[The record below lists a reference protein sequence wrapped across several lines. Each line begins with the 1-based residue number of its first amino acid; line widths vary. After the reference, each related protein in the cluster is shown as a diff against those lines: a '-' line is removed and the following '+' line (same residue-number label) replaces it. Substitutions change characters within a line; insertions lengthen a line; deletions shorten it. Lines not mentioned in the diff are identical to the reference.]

1 METITLLVVLFVLLA
16 FTGLLIF
23 SIRAGRKTKQA
34 QAQIA
39 QTLGVT
45 PVEPDET
52 LLAQIAAVYPAAKS
66 ADKPRYSLHNVSR
79 RALPDGELFLFD
91 LVDRDIESDSWIERQ
106 AVAIRSNRLRL
117 PPFQMFPKVDTAK
130 YGLGG
135 LANAIVEWGAAQA
148 GTPMSFPEFPTLQ
161 ARYAVTSTD
170 PEAARRF
177 FDEDKARYF
186 AKTEYYNLHA
196 GGNLFTFAEM
206 LPGFKTSDP
215 AQMTQRINRALE
227 MYRLFQE

>member
-1 METITLLVVLFVLLA
+1 METITLLVLLLILLV

-23 SIRAGRKTKQA
+23 SIRTSRKTKQA
-34 QAQIA
+34 QAQTA

-45 PVEPDET
+45 PVEPDES
-52 LLAQIAAVYPAAKS
+52 LPAQIAAVYPTAKA

-91 LVDRDIESDSWIERQ
+91 LVDRDIESDSWMERQ
-106 AVAIRSNRLRL
+106 AIAICSESLRL

-130 YGLGG
+130 YALGG
-135 LANAIVEWGAAQA
+135 LANAIVEWGIAQA
-148 GTPMSFPEFPTLQ
+148 GTPVQFPDFPAFQ
-161 ARYAVTSTD
+161 ARYTVTSTN

-186 AKTEYYNLHA
+186 AKTEYYNIHA
-196 GGNLFTFAEM
+196 GGSLFTFAEM
-206 LPGFKTSDP
+206 LPGFKPGDP

-227 MYRLFQE
+227 IYRLFQR